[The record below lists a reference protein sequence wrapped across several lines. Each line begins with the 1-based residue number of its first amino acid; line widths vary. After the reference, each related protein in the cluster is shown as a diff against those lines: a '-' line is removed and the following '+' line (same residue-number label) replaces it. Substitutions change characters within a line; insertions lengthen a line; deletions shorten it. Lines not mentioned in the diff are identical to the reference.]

1 MKKLAITL
9 AVSSALL
16 TASASAFAMSK
27 SEYKAEQDRID
38 TGHTTAIQRCKSF
51 SGNARD
57 VCEAQADGDR
67 KVARADLDAR
77 HEPSN
82 KASYEAR
89 VARAEA
95 AFDVAKQRC
104 DDYAGNAKDV
114 CRKDADASHERAVA
128 DARVSREAARA
139 DLRVADERAHADRDA
154 ADAAYKAARERCAAY
169 AGDARD
175 RCITDAKNRY
185 GQ

>member
-1 MKKLAITL
+1 MKTLAITL

-16 TASASAFAMSK
+16 TTSAFAMSK

-38 TGHTTAIQRCKSF
+38 TSYKTATQRCKSF
-51 SGNARD
+51 SGNAHD

-67 KVARADLDAR
+67 KVARADLEAR
-77 HEPSN
+77 HEPSD
-82 KASYEAR
+82 KAAYEAR
-89 VARAEA
+89 VARADA
-95 AFDVAKQRC
+95 TFDVAKERC

-114 CRKDADASHERAVA
+114 CRKDADAKHERAVA

-154 ADAAYKAARERCAAY
+154 ADAAYKAARERCDAY
-169 AGDARD
+169 AGAARD

-185 GQ
+185 AQ